1 MADEWTRT
9 LPAHVT
15 TPLLTR
21 ITEQSMDEDYRT
33 VALRKGGDDR
43 EQPRTGRPR
52 FVAAAVVVVFG
63 ILVTTAAVQTSRNAD
78 LSDASRAT
86 LVSQVRAE
94 RETVAEQQ
102 DRIASLRDANIELED
117 TRSRIVADEQEQVA
131 RLRRL
136 QVRTGFLPVTG
147 PGVRIVVDDPPGADV
162 TQLVRDEDLAIL
174 VDGLWNA
181 GAEAIAINGQ
191 RLTVLSAIRN
201 VGPAVRVNSQP
212 VNPPYV
218 VAAIGDTRTLQFDLV
233 ETSHG
238 AQFFD
243 LADDLGFLVDRDNV
257 GELSLPGARM
267 PRLHH
272 VRAGTS
278 DNPGMNQ
285 EANP

>member
-1 MADEWTRT
+1 MAEEWTRT
-9 LPAHVT
+9 LPPHVT

-21 ITEQSMDEDYRT
+21 ITEGSMDEDYRQ
-33 VALRKGGDDR
+33 VALRKGAGAPPTR
-43 EQPRTGRPR
+43 SGRPHL
-52 FVAAAVVVVFG
+52 VAAAVVVVFG
-63 ILVTTAAVQTSRNAD
+63 VLVTTAAVQTSRNAD
-78 LSDASRAT
+78 ISDASRAT

-102 DRIASLRDANIELED
+102 DRIADLRAGNIELED
-117 TRSRIVADEQEQVA
+117 SLSRINAAAQEQVA

-136 QVRTGFLPVTG
+136 EVRTGYGPVTG
-147 PGVRIVVDDPPGADV
+147 PGVRIVVDDPPNADV
-162 TQLVRDEDLAIL
+162 TELVRDEDLAIL

-201 VGPAVRVNSQP
+201 VGPAIRVNSQP
-212 VNPPYV
+212 VNPPYAV
-218 VAAIGDTRTLQFDLV
+218 QAIGDPRTLQFDLLN
-233 ETSHG
+233 TTHG
-238 AQFFD
+238 QQFLD
-243 LADDLGFLVDRDNV
+243 LADDLDFDVDRQNEE
-257 GELSLPGARM
+257 ELTLPGART